1 MASSHWYV
9 GPWRWVATEDS
20 AAYEGPEG
28 TRVAIDFRGLPEQG
42 QAGNDM
48 SGLGLFYCPDAESV
62 ASDWEPLGQ
71 GSWHDIKAN
80 GRMRNLFPKRRG
92 VKLDAD
98 DLIGLIRQTLMAGDP
113 TGQEF
118 CKPLLPT
125 IDGTLEVTCGKRRHS
140 ERFRWGNKETN
151 AIRDVIRNDME
162 DVIER
167 AGKGKN
173 KKQREHHRRVLDAL
187 CEKHG
192 IEDWKEFVKPERVKD
207 IPGRLKHETTY
218 GDTFVGTDGTL
229 LDAHTPTGANPGTS
243 WTLINGTSGAIQ
255 SNAYRGSTVSNDHI
269 YRLENNLSS
278 DDQSIV
284 TTVTRGASL
293 IRWSG
298 AGGRFSSATA
308 TGYFTRNAGA
318 GNWDIIKIVSG
329 ARTTIA
335 TASGSWAAGVC
346 EFRING
352 STLESFTDTNIS
364 RVSATDTSISAGLRV
379 AVQGR
384 SSGADDVLDIYG
396 TELTPTG
403 GILYTQLERGIRGVT
418 RGMYTDWRGFR

>member
-20 AAYEGPEG
+20 QAYEGPEG

-62 ASDWEPLGQ
+62 ASEWQPLGQ

-80 GRMRNLFPKRRG
+80 GRMRQLFPKRRG

-125 IDGTLEVTCGKRRHS
+125 MAGTLEVTCGKRRHS
-140 ERFRWGNKETN
+140 ERFKWGGKETN

-207 IPGRLKHETTY
+207 IPGRLKHETTITDDFTRADQTGLGTSAGGWSWTSVSGSINIVSNRGRASTASSRARAEFDLSSADHY
-218 GDTFVGTDGTL
+218 AQTEVIQSGATARGMSVFARYSSGADTGYVGRTDGTSTASIFIQRTIAGVATTL
-229 LDAHTPTGANPGTS
+229 VSADRGVTILD
-243 WTLINGTSGAIQ
+243 
-255 SNAYRGSTVSNDHI
+255 RTVK
-269 YRLENNLSS
+269 LS
-278 DDQSIV
+278 
-284 TTVTRGASL
+284 
-293 IRWSG
+293 
-298 AGGRFSSATA
+298 
-308 TGYFTRNAGA
+308 
-318 GNWDIIKIVSG
+318 VSG
-329 ARTTIA
+329 SSLEVFEDAVSYATT
-335 TASGSWAAGVC
+335 
-346 EFRING
+346 
-352 STLESFTDTNIS
+352 TDTNITGNL
-364 RVSATDTSISAGLRV
+364 RCGIGRV
-379 AVQGR
+379 A
-384 SSGADDVLDIYG
+384 GAG
-396 TELTPTG
+396 TQTNEFDNFQASDGGAGG
-403 GILYTQLERGIRGVT
+403 GILYTQLERGLRGVK
-418 RGMYTDWRGFR
+418 RGVYTDHRGFN

>member
-20 AAYEGPEG
+20 QAYEGPEG

-62 ASDWEPLGQ
+62 ASEWEPLGQ

-125 IDGTLEVTCGKRRHS
+125 MVGTLEVTCGRRRHS
-140 ERFRWGNKETN
+140 ERFKWGGKETN
-151 AIRDVIRNDME
+151 AIRDIIRNDME

-207 IPGRLKHETTY
+207 IPGRLKHETTI
-218 GDTFVGTDGTL
+218 TD
-229 LDAHTPTGANPGTS
+229 DFNRADGAIGSSSEGWS
-243 WTLINGTSGAIQ
+243 WTNVAGTATVSSNRWTAETADGLRFFGYPARAESDLSSADHYAEGTVYPTASGGGAACVRFNSAANTYYAAGGRASNGEIIKRVAGTITVIAGSTFAVTSGTVVRVIV
-255 SNAYRGSTVSNDHI
+255 NGSTVDFWRNG
-269 YRLENNLSS
+269 
-278 DDQSIV
+278 V
-284 TTVTRGASL
+284 
-293 IRWSG
+293 
-298 AGGRFSSATA
+298 SATS
-308 TGYFTRNAGA
+308 
-318 GNWDIIKIVSG
+318 V
-329 ARTTIA
+329 
-335 TASGSWAAGVC
+335 
-346 EFRING
+346 
-352 STLESFTDTNIS
+352 
-364 RVSATDTSISAGLRV
+364 TDTSITGNLRTGLAGKLSAQIDNFSASDGMV
-379 AVQGR
+379 
-384 SSGADDVLDIYG
+384 
-396 TELTPTG
+396 G
-403 GILYTQLERGIRGVT
+403 GILNRLLHTSRNSG
-418 RGMYTDWRGFR
+418 

>member
-42 QAGNDM
+42 QSGNDM
-48 SGLGLFYCPDAESV
+48 SGVGLFYCPDAESV
-62 ASDWEPLGQ
+62 ASEWEPLGQ

-80 GRMRNLFPKRRG
+80 GRMRQLFPKRRG

-125 IDGTLEVTCGKRRHS
+125 MDGTLEVTCGKRRHS
-140 ERFRWGNKETN
+140 ERFKWGGKETN

-207 IPGRLKHETTY
+207 IPGRLKHETTI
-218 GDTFVGTDGTL
+218 TDDFTRA
-229 LDAHTPTGANPGTS
+229 DQTGLGTS
-243 WTLINGTSGAIQ
+243 AGGWSWASVVAGINIVGNRARSTTNNNASRAEFNLSSSDHYAEADVIQ
-255 SNAYRGSTVSNDHI
+255 STATLRSMGVRCRYDASADTSYEATSNGWATSSFLIKRVIAGVATTLSTADRGSTVLTRTVRIAVNGSS
-269 YRLENNLSS
+269 LELFEDGVSH
-278 DDQSIV
+278 
-284 TTVTRGASL
+284 
-293 IRWSG
+293 
-298 AGGRFSSATA
+298 ATA
-308 TGYFTRNAGA
+308 
-318 GNWDIIKIVSG
+318 
-329 ARTTIA
+329 
-335 TASGSWAAGVC
+335 
-346 EFRING
+346 
-352 STLESFTDTNIS
+352 TDTNITGNLRCGIGKS
-364 RVSATDTSISAGLRV
+364 GTQQTGTQEWDNFVCSDGGAG
-379 AVQGR
+379 
-384 SSGADDVLDIYG
+384 
-396 TELTPTG
+396 G